1 MVWTGITEVKS
12 AELPEHKIGVR
23 AGAQDPAGMSV
34 PLRSEQGGRAALS
47 LSPLLWEPDH
57 PLAPLPTIPNI
68 YFQDKSATE
77 RAAFC
82 LWGPRSVLGWLLFS
96 CINIT

>member
-1 MVWTGITEVKS
+1 MVWAGITELNSV
-12 AELPEHKIGVR
+12 ELPEQKIGVR

-47 LSPLLWEPDH
+47 LSLLLCEPDH

-68 YFQDKSATE
+68 CFQDKSATE

-82 LWGPRSVLGWLLFS
+82 PWGPRSFLAGFYLVVS
-96 CINIT
+96 T